1 MSHPYE
7 RFEGSPLWA
16 AIEAE
21 IHALAANGDLA
32 LTTAPAYVIGALCAR
47 IESENLLGS
56 AAPESEGATLLA
68 VLDAAA
74 AGSRHGDWQRGIA
87 RHYANPLLEE
97 VRRQAALTALRLDQ
111 GSIRQ
116 EQAETYFAA
125 LARRLRETA
134 G

>member
-21 IHALAANGDLA
+21 LHALAANGDLT

-47 IESENLLGS
+47 IESENLLRT
-56 AAPESEGATLLA
+56 AAPDLEGATLLA

-74 AGSRHGDWQRGIA
+74 AGSRHGGWQRAIA
-87 RHYANPLLEE
+87 THYANPLLEE
-97 VRRQAALTALRLDQ
+97 VRRQAALTVLRLDQ

-116 EQAETYFAA
+116 DQAATYFAA
-125 LARRLRETA
+125 LAGRLRETV